1 MSEKVNK
8 LMNDSAALRWT
19 ALVLIALMMFFAY
32 LFADILSPLKSTLEA
47 TRGWDSAIFG
57 TYAGGEYFLN
67 GNPLYRN
74 PFRFTHGYRCRN
86 QIHRRK

>member
-1 MSEKVNK
+1 
-8 LMNDSAALRWT
+8 MNDSAVARWSALI
-19 ALVLIALMMFFAY
+19 LIALMMFFAY

-67 GNPLYRN
+67 VFCFFLIFAGIILDKM
-74 PFRFTHGYRCRN
+74 GAS
-86 QIHRRK
+86 